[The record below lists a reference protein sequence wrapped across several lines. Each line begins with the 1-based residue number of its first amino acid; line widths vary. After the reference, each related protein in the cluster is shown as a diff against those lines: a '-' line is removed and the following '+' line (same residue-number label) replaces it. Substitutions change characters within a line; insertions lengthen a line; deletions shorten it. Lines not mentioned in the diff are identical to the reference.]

1 MFNRRKLDGIS
12 FNYRISTIKKREVCT
27 TCRAILGFVNSLAK
41 NEHKNISSDFSIN
54 VLKDHKPIFS
64 CSADKGNLSPE
75 KIFCTNAIDQI
86 QETSHNLHERK
97 KFSVADILI
106 RSFIQEQPQLSHVKH
121 KQLPPQNLVATLT
134 HGDQIKFKPLH
145 CLVKQEI
152 VLHSLKDD
160 CHPDLTF
167 IRNDQFPFGNDNE
180 VETNVVKTM
189 ESFLFD
195 AVQPIQVAVKK
206 PITKN
211 AKTLIK
217 LFFSNTDNEDPVG
230 LRKSRNNIRYRTD
243 LVLVH
248 KVDSEEK
255 TSTPLIN
262 NLCTSEV
269 SNDSEGKKPELNAI
283 HQTNPSVMEQSLNNS
298 SSEPSFFKYISQ
310 FNYSVFLF
318 LRLWMKV
325 QY

>member
-1 MFNRRKLDGIS
+1 MTQLTYFSTKERKL
-12 FNYRISTIKKREVCT
+12 CT
-27 TCRAILGFVNSLAK
+27 TCHALIRLVNSLTK
-41 NEHKNISSDFSIN
+41 YEHNNTGSDLSFNLLNEHKT
-54 VLKDHKPIFS
+54 IFS

-167 IRNDQFPFGNDNE
+167 IRNDQFPFA
-180 VETNVVKTM
+180 M
-189 ESFLFD
+189 
-195 AVQPIQVAVKK
+195 I
-206 PITKN
+206 
-211 AKTLIK
+211 
-217 LFFSNTDNEDPVG
+217 
-230 LRKSRNNIRYRTD
+230 RK
-243 LVLVH
+243 
-248 KVDSEEK
+248 
-255 TSTPLIN
+255 
-262 NLCTSEV
+262 
-269 SNDSEGKKPELNAI
+269 
-283 HQTNPSVMEQSLNNS
+283 
-298 SSEPSFFKYISQ
+298 
-310 FNYSVFLF
+310 
-318 LRLWMKV
+318 
-325 QY
+325 